1 MRVYVEFVRRVFRRN
16 AAYKVQY
23 FMGLFNALLGLFIGV
38 AIWRAAY
45 GGSDMIEGISK
56 QQMVTYAVLGVLMRT
71 MLTMNEYLID
81 SKIRT
86 GEIAVDLLKP
96 YKFLGYVL
104 SVIIGDMLF
113 NLWTKVLP
121 VLIVSILIFHLAL
134 PADPA
139 AAMLFLLSLL
149 LGFLVLYGFNLIFW
163 LSAFWVHQ
171 TWSIMTIKNAVILLV
186 SGATIPLWFMPHAL
200 ATAFAYLPF
209 KDIYFTPLA
218 IYLGQV
224 QGDSILMAFVAQL
237 CWIIVLHGFAML
249 LWNRA
254 QTKLVIQGG

>member
-1 MRVYVEFVRRVFRRN
+1 MRLYLEFVRRVFRRN

-23 FMGLFNALLGLFIGV
+23 FTGLFNALLGLFIGV

-45 GGSDMIEGISK
+45 GGSDIIDGIGK
-56 QQMVTYAVLGVLMRT
+56 QEMVTYAVLGVLMRT
-71 MLTMNEYLID
+71 LLTMNEYLID
-81 SKIRT
+81 SKIRS

-96 YKFLGYVL
+96 YHFLGYVL
-104 SVIIGDMLF
+104 SVIIGDMIF

-121 VLIVSILIFHLAL
+121 VLIVSILVFHLTL
-134 PADPA
+134 PADPTA
-139 AAMLFLLSLL
+139 ALLFLISLV

-163 LSAFWVHQ
+163 LSAFWFHQ
-171 TWSIMTIKNAVILLV
+171 TWSILTIKNAVILLV
-186 SGATIPLWFMPHAL
+186 SGATIPLWFMPQSL
-200 ATAFAYLPF
+200 ADILAALPF

-224 QGDSILMAFVAQL
+224 SGNEIVKALVVQAG
-237 CWIIVLHGFAML
+237 WIIILHGLAAL

-254 QTKLVIQGG
+254 QSKLVIQGG